1 MTEVND
7 QLLQMVDLED
17 KLLIK
22 TPSMQRKHSATR
34 EHRRASRRTS
44 RCLLVGAA
52 PIDRP
57 PLIISRWLWWRKYSL
72 ETKAPRS
79 GCNEPLSFYCVTN
92 SREEKKQT
100 KIVLLNSSKWL
111 WCFKD
116 AVKGWKKKKKRH
128 GDFGVETDKRLK
140 RSIRMNNDRVSTIKD
155 QGLLNKQRIT
165 FIKKGLKNK
174 VETQSGTKTTFSLE
188 TLLLCWL
195 PQTNPATVVLMS
207 WRISPEP
214 SRSPAAAD
222 TDPQRA
228 PGGESR
234 ASSLGLPVWRC
245 FLPPFSSRRK
255 DRETFSG
262 PVERKEKPT
271 LVKKKIALLGWV
283 CVSLS
288 LFFFKWLFVFTFFT
302 FFDFHAASDCKPL
315 CCHEC
320 CIRLVLF
327 FVFDGPGGQIK
338 IFNQALWT
346 QRDLLNSYF
355 LLILPALESP
365 SIRAATVNRRNRLR
379 WWQKFIN
386 VKTDVSIN
394 PFIVMVTG

>member
-1 MTEVND
+1 
-7 QLLQMVDLED
+7 
-17 KLLIK
+17 
-22 TPSMQRKHSATR
+22 
-34 EHRRASRRTS
+34 
-44 RCLLVGAA
+44 
-52 PIDRP
+52 
-57 PLIISRWLWWRKYSL
+57 
-72 ETKAPRS
+72 
-79 GCNEPLSFYCVTN
+79 
-92 SREEKKQT
+92 
-100 KIVLLNSSKWL
+100 
-111 WCFKD
+111 
-116 AVKGWKKKKKRH
+116 
-128 GDFGVETDKRLK
+128 
-140 RSIRMNNDRVSTIKD
+140 MNNDRVSTIKD

-271 LVKKKIALLGWV
+271 LVKKKLLCLV
-283 CVSLS
+283 EFVFLS
-288 LFFFKWLFVFTFFT
+288 LFFFLNDCLSLLFSPF
-302 FFDFHAASDCKPL
+302 S
-315 CCHEC
+315 
-320 CIRLVLF
+320 
-327 FVFDGPGGQIK
+327 
-338 IFNQALWT
+338 IFT
-346 QRDLLNSYF
+346 QRQIANRCAVTSVTLGWFCF
-355 LLILPALESP
+355 LFLMGLEA
-365 SIRAATVNRRNRLR
+365 R
-379 WWQKFIN
+379 
-386 VKTDVSIN
+386 
-394 PFIVMVTG
+394 